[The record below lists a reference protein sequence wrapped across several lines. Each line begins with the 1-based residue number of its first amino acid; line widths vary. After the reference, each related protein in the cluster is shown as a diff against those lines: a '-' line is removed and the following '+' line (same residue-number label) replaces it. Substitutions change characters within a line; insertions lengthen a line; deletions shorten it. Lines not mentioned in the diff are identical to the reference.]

1 MKILFQ
7 IEHLHEKFLDFLLRS
22 APGAVLIS
30 EDISFKEVIHNLN
43 AVAFLRIQP
52 WETFSYASKP
62 FKIFSKG
69 MEVEAQLLPIRRA
82 VEFGEIIV
90 NEEFEFVWSDGV
102 SKTALFSAR
111 PIEDKDG
118 EIVGVIATMEDIT
131 TRKQIEEELKASE
144 ERYRLIFENSM
155 DAIMLTTPNGQ
166 FHRAN
171 PAACELFQRTEE
183 EICALGRQG
192 IIDMSDPIFNILLK
206 ERDIY
211 GKSRHEITMVRK
223 DGTKFPAVVS
233 SSIFKDRL
241 GHDKAINIVHDITR
255 LKQVEN
261 SLREAK
267 EEAERLATFDDL
279 TGALNRRAFMK
290 RLEEEINRAKRQKTS
305 TGLILMDI
313 DLFKVVNDTYGHQV
327 GDFVLQK
334 FCACITQSLRSYD
347 FFGRYGGEEFVVCLP
362 NANLT
367 ETANV
372 AERMRR
378 EVEQLEIISNNSQRI
393 NVTASFGVAHLHYAL
408 QDNMDSFI
416 SRADDAMYNAK
427 SKRNLVC
434 ISDIEMC
441 EQ

>member
-1 MKILFQ
+1 LFQ
-7 IEHLHEKFLDFLLRS
+7 KEHLQEKFLDFLLQS
-22 APGAVLIS
+22 FPGAVLIS
-30 EDISFKEVIHNLN
+30 KDIAFKEVIHNPI
-43 AVAFLRIQP
+43 AASFLRIQP

-62 FKIFSKG
+62 PFKIFSKG
-69 MEVEAQLLPIRRA
+69 LEVTAQLLPMRRA
-82 VEFGEIIV
+82 VEFREIIV

-111 PIEDKDG
+111 PLEDKAG
-118 EIVGVIATMEDIT
+118 KIVGAIATMEDIT
-131 TRKQIEEELKASE
+131 TRKQIEEELRASE

-155 DAIMLTTPNGQ
+155 DAIILTTPDGQ
-166 FHRAN
+166 FHNAN

-183 EICALGRQG
+183 EICAMGRLG
-192 IIDMSDPIFNILLK
+192 ILDTSHPMLNILLK
-206 ERDIY
+206 ERHIY
-211 GKSRHEITMVRK
+211 SKSRHEITTTMVRK

-233 SSIFKDRL
+233 STIFKDRL

-261 SLREAK
+261 SLRESK
-267 EEAERLATFDDL
+267 EEAERLSAFDDL

-290 RLEEEINRAKRQKTS
+290 RLEEEINRAQRQKAS

-313 DLFKVVNDTYGHQV
+313 DFFKVVNDTYGHQV

-334 FCACITQSLRSYD
+334 FCVCITQSLRSYD
-347 FFGRYGGEEFVVCLP
+347 FFGRYGGEEFVACLP

-378 EVEQLEIISNNSQRI
+378 EVEQLEIIVNNSQNI
-393 NVTASFGVAHLHYAL
+393 NVTASFGVAHLNYAS
-408 QDNMDSFI
+408 QENMDSFI
-416 SRADDAMYNAK
+416 SRADDAMYKAK
-427 SKRNLVC
+427 FKRNLVC
-434 ISDIEMC
+434 ISDI
-441 EQ
+441 